1 MLSTINYLTY
11 ITLSIGITVF
21 VARTLST
28 NGLPFLVEG
37 FGGNEVLARSTNHL
51 LVVGFYLINFGYMS
65 LALKLATKVATA
77 TEAFEAVSY
86 KVGLVLVVLGVMHFF
101 NLFVFSRI
109 RAHKALADAPRPL
122 PPDATLP
129 AAE

>member
-1 MLSTINYLTY
+1 M
-11 ITLSIGITVF
+11 
-21 VARTLST
+21 
-28 NGLPFLVEG
+28 
-37 FGGNEVLARSTNHL
+37 
-51 LVVGFYLINFGYMS
+51 VGFYLINFGYTS
-65 LALKLATKVATA
+65 LALKLATRVETA

-109 RAHKALADAPRPL
+109 RAHKTLDEAPRPL

-129 AAE
+129 VAE